1 MSLHPMRRASLRIL
15 NFAER
20 EEAALGPKAHRTS
33 WKEKTRQ
40 KIN

>member
-1 MSLHPMRRASLRIL
+1 MSFYPMWRASLRIL
-15 NFAER
+15 NFAKR
-20 EEAALGPKAHRTS
+20 EGAALGPKAHRTS

>member
-1 MSLHPMRRASLRIL
+1 MSLHLKWKASLRIL

-20 EEAALGPKAHRTS
+20 EGAALGPKAHRTS
-33 WKEKTRQ
+33 WKENTRQ